1 MGIATHLGGMRVL
14 IGLVMACCA
23 LDFAGVAAHAEAQ
36 AEPAIQNPLDEG
48 AVLLQA
54 DEASF
59 DPKTGQYITRGHVEA
74 TYGQR
79 TLLADEIIYDQRA
92 GTIVASGNVAILE
105 QTGEVIYAD
114 RVELDG
120 ELKDGIIET
129 MGVLLAENTRLAAAK
144 VTRQGGVSHLERA
157 VYSPCKVC
165 KETGDTVPLW
175 QIKALRVTHD
185 KDGQSISYRHA
196 YLEFAGVPI
205 FYTPY
210 FSHADPTVPRKS
222 GFLVP
227 NIGNSTDLGN
237 YIEVPYHWV
246 LAPNYDITLSPLLLS
261 EESPVMKA
269 EFRMRTNRGEF
280 IFDGSVTQ
288 PDRRDELGLT
298 IGGTENRNHLFGEGL
313 FNINETW
320 DWGFD
325 VGLTSDDTYLK
336 RYDISQEDEL
346 SNRLFVDG
354 RDGRN
359 HGSVEGIYFV
369 GLRLKDIQG
378 VTPLVL
384 PNANFEYYFK
394 QPVLGGTLS
403 VTGNALALH
412 RSDGTDMQRLSFEPS
427 WNRSLAT
434 KSGHLFRLFGT
445 VRTDLYHASDL
456 LESQTAITDKDEETV
471 ARVIPTVG
479 ADWHFPL
486 VRQKNGLVQLI
497 EPIAQLAI
505 SPYGSNPEEIPNEDS
520 LSFEFDDTNLFSA
533 NKFPGLDRHEDG
545 VRLNLGFRAQ
555 LIGYGAGENSFM
567 FGQSF
572 RLKDSDLFDPSTG
585 LGEKSSDYVGK
596 TVLSPLPLIDLTH
609 RFRLDKDDLSFRR
622 NEVDLGVG
630 TEDYSL
636 KVGYLRLAAELSE
649 SGLEEREELNAETQ
663 LKITDNWSFRA
674 SGRRNLVEDEMVRAQ
689 ASFVYEDEC
698 TNFEI
703 AIRRRFT
710 RFRDIEPA
718 TSIFFRVR
726 LKTLG

>member
-1 MGIATHLGGMRVL
+1 MGIATHLGGL
-14 IGLVMACCA
+14 KIFAGLAIVGCA
-23 LDFAGVAAHAEAQ
+23 LHFSAIPAFGESQ
-36 AEPAIQNPLDEG
+36 ADPISQNPLDQG

-59 DPKTGQYITRGHVEA
+59 DPEVGQYIAKGHVEA
-74 TYGQR
+74 TYGRR
-79 TLLADEIIYDQRA
+79 TLLADEIIYDQKA
-92 GTIVASGNVAILE
+92 GTIVASGNVSILE
-105 QTGEVIYAD
+105 QSGEVIYAE

-144 VTRQGGVSHLERA
+144 VTRQGNVLHLERA

-175 QIKALRVTHD
+175 QIKALKVTHD
-185 KDGQSISYRHA
+185 KDGQSITYRHA
-196 YLEFAGVPI
+196 YLEFGGVPI

-227 NIGNSTDLGN
+227 SIGNSTDLGN

-246 LAPNYDITLSPLLLS
+246 LAPNYDVTLSPLLLS
-261 EESPVMKA
+261 EEAPVMKA
-269 EFRMRTNRGEF
+269 EFRMRTKRGQF
-280 IFDGSVTQ
+280 VFGGSVTQ
-288 PDRRDELGLT
+288 PDRRDETGLNV
-298 IGGTENRNHLFGEGL
+298 GGKENRNHLFGNGL
-313 FNINETW
+313 FVINETW

-346 SNRLFVDG
+346 TNRLFVAG

-359 HGSVEGIYFV
+359 FGSVEGIYFV

-384 PNANFEYYFK
+384 PNANFEYYFDRA
-394 QPVLGGTLS
+394 VLGGTVS

-412 RSDGTDMQRLSFEPS
+412 RSNGTDMQRLSFEPS
-427 WNRSLAT
+427 WSRSIAT
-434 KSGHLFRLFGT
+434 KNGHLYRLFGT
-445 VRTDLYHASDL
+445 VRADLYHASDL
-456 LESQTAITDKDEETV
+456 LESLTAITDQDEETV
-471 ARVIPTVG
+471 ARVIPTLG
-479 ADWHFPL
+479 LDWHYPL
-486 VRQKNGLVQLI
+486 VRQRGGITQLI

-520 LSFEFDDTNLFSA
+520 LSFEFDDTNLFRS

-555 LIGYGAGENSFM
+555 LIGFGAGENSIM

-572 RLKDSDLFDPSTG
+572 RLRDSDLFDPSTG

-596 TVLSPLPLIDLTH
+596 IVLSPLPMFDLTH

-622 NEVDLGVG
+622 NEVDLGFG
-630 TEDYSL
+630 SEDYSL

-649 SGLEEREELNAETQ
+649 SGLEEREELNVETQ
-663 LKITDNWSFRA
+663 LKIRGNWSFRA

-698 TNFEI
+698 TDFEI

-718 TSIFFRVR
+718 TSIFFRIR